1 MLFWVHNKE
10 YLPEGGNKEGTVDI
24 SVSFRDILRQTADY

>member
-10 YLPEGGNKEGTVDI
+10 YLSEGSNEEGMVDI
-24 SVSFRDILRQTADY
+24 FVSFRDILRQTADY